1 MAGSTSCGFLMEMV
15 SCTVY
20 RCSRQ
25 PEMYLY
31 LRAGLQP
38 EDAEVVPAE
47 LLQRTGK
54 LTEVMQLELHAQ
66 RRLARVSVE
75 AVMQA
80 LEGQGWFLQMP
91 PPEALKAAITW
102 GE

>member
-1 MAGSTSCGFLMEMV
+1 MKVV

-20 RCSRQ
+20 RCRRQ

-31 LRAGLQP
+31 LRAGLEP
-38 EDAEVVPAE
+38 DDSDAVPAE
-47 LLQRTGK
+47 LLQRTGT

-75 AVMQA
+75 SVIQA
-80 LEGQGWFLQMP
+80 LEEQGWFLQMP
-91 PPEALKAAITW
+91 PPEALKAALHW
-102 GE
+102 GD

>member
-1 MAGSTSCGFLMEMV
+1 MNVV

-31 LRAGLQP
+31 LRAGLAPDDHQ
-38 EDAEVVPAE
+38 VVPAE

-66 RRLARVSVE
+66 RPLARVSVDT
-75 AVMQA
+75 VMQA
-80 LEGQGWFLQMP
+80 LEDQGWFLQMP
-91 PPEALKAAITW
+91 PPEALKAAMHW
-102 GE
+102 GD